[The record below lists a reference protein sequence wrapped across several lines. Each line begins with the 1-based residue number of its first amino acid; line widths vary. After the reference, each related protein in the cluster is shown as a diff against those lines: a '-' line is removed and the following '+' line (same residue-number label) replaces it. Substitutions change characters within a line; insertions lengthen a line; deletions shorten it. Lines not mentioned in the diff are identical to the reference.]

1 MLKLR
6 FLNGLTTH
14 ILAVPCD
21 PLICLE
27 ISVSVY
33 VVCMYMLYV
42 VYVICCMHVYVVYV
56 ICCIFI
62 VVYVRSVYVEKVVE
76 HRTCP
81 DL

>member
-1 MLKLR
+1 
-6 FLNGLTTH
+6 
-14 ILAVPCD
+14 
-21 PLICLE
+21 
-27 ISVSVY
+27 
-33 VVCMYMLYV
+33 MYMLYV